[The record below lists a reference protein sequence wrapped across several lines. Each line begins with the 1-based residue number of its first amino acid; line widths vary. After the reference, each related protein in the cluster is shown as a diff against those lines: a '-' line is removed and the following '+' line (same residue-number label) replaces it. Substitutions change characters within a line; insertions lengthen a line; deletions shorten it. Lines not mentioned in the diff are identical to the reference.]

1 MKPTKLYYGWIV
13 VAVTAVALILAAGA
27 RSAPGVFVLPIQ
39 EDFPDW
45 KRAAISFAISIGLVM
60 YGFGGPLSGWLMDKF
75 GPRRIVFAGLLITA
89 LSMALS
95 AGIQE
100 LWQLDVLFGFLSG
113 VGTGIVGSVLGAT
126 VANRWFLKRRGL
138 IVGIFGAA
146 TSAGQLIF
154 YPLLQHMVDVMDWRT
169 TSVWIAVATAVLAI
183 PIVLLMRNE
192 PSDVGEKPYGADD
205 SYVPSKQTT
214 DANIMAKATR
224 SLDFW
229 LLTITFFVCGATSNG
244 LIGVHFIAHAV
255 EHGFAKDIAASTLAF
270 MGVFNFVGTI
280 ASGWLTDR
288 YNPRFLLAIYYTSRG
303 VSLLLLPFIH
313 DYMGLAAFAILFGL
327 DYIATVPPTVALT
340 ADTFG
345 RRNVGVVYGWIFCAH
360 QIGAASAS
368 WFGGAIRDAY
378 GSYNIAFI
386 IGGGVAI
393 AGGVLALGI
402 RRMRQALPAS

>member
-1 MKPTKLYYGWIV
+1 MKLSKLYYGWVV
-13 VAVTAVALILAAGA
+13 VAVTAIALILAAGV

-39 EDFPDW
+39 EDFPSW
-45 KRAAISFAISIGLVM
+45 KRAAISFAIAIGLVM

-75 GPRRIVFAGLLITA
+75 GSRRIVFVGLLITA

-95 AGIQE
+95 AGIQQ

-154 YPLLQHMVDVMDWRT
+154 YPLLQQMVNVMSWRT
-169 TSVWIAVATAVLAI
+169 TSIWIAVATAVLAI
-183 PIVLLMRNE
+183 PIVLLMRNA
-192 PSDVGEKPYGADD
+192 PSDIGEKPYGADET
-205 SYVPSKQTT
+205 YVPSKQTA
-214 DANIMAKATR
+214 DANIMTTAMR

-255 EHGFAKDIAASTLAF
+255 EHGFAQNVAASTLAF

-288 YNPRFLLAIYYTSRG
+288 YNPRFLLAIYYTFRG

-313 DYMGLAAFAILFGL
+313 DFLGLAAFAVLFGL

-368 WFGGAIRDAY
+368 WFGGLIRDTY
-378 GSYNIAFI
+378 GNYNAAFV

-393 AGGVLALGI
+393 AGGILALGI
-402 RRMRQALPAS
+402 RLRGRALPAT

>member
-1 MKPTKLYYGWIV
+1 MKSSKLYYGWVV

-39 EDFPDW
+39 TDFPDW

-60 YGFGGPLSGWLMDKF
+60 YGFGGPLSGWLMNKF
-75 GPRRIVFAGLLITA
+75 GPRLIVFVGLLITA
-89 LSMALS
+89 ASMVLS

-100 LWQLDVLFGFLSG
+100 LWQLNILFGFLSG

-126 VANRWFLKRRGL
+126 VANRWFQKRRGL

-154 YPLLQHMVDVMDWRT
+154 YPLLQYMVDIMSWRT
-169 TSVWIAVATAVLAI
+169 TSIWIAVATAVLAI
-183 PIVLLMRNE
+183 PIALLMRNQ
-192 PSDVGEKPYGADD
+192 PSDIGEKPYGADAD
-205 SYVPSKQTT
+205 YTPTKATG
-214 DANIMAKATR
+214 DANIMSKALR
-224 SLDFW
+224 SADFW
-229 LLTITFFVCGATSNG
+229 LLAITFFVCGATSNG

-255 EHGFAKDIAASTLAF
+255 EHGFAKEIAASTLAF

-280 ASGWLTDR
+280 FSGWLTDR
-288 YNPRFLLAIYYTSRG
+288 YNPRILLAIYYTFRG
-303 VSLLLLPFIH
+303 VSLLFLPLVH
-313 DYMGLAAFAILFGL
+313 DQLGLAAFAIIFGL

-368 WFGGAIRDAY
+368 WFGGAIRDIY
-378 GSYNIAFI
+378 GTYNPAFI

-393 AGGVLALGI
+393 AGGILALGI
-402 RRMRQALPAS
+402 RRVRQALPAS

>member
-1 MKPTKLYYGWIV
+1 MKPNKLYYGWTV
-13 VAVTAVALILAAGA
+13 VAVTAIALILAAGA

-39 EDFPDW
+39 TDFPDW

-89 LSMALS
+89 LSMVLS
-95 AGIQE
+95 AGIQQ
-100 LWQLDVLFGFLSG
+100 LWQLNVLFGFLSG

-126 VANRWFLKRRGL
+126 IANRWFLKRRGL

-154 YPLLQHMVDVMDWRT
+154 YPLLQKMVDVMDWRT
-169 TSVWIAVATAVLAI
+169 TSIWIAVATAVLAI
-183 PIVLLMRNE
+183 PIVLLMRNQ
-192 PSDVGEKPYGADD
+192 PSDVNEKPYGADD
-205 SYVPSKQTT
+205 SYIPSKQTA
-214 DANIMAKATR
+214 DANIMTKAMG

-229 LLTITFFVCGATSNG
+229 LLAITFFVCGATSNG

-270 MGVFNFVGTI
+270 MGVFNFAGTI

-288 YNPRFLLAIYYTSRG
+288 YNPRFLLAIYYTFRG
-303 VSLLLLPFIH
+303 VSLLFLPLVH
-313 DYMGLAAFAILFGL
+313 DQLGLAAFAILFGL

-368 WFGGAIRDAY
+368 WFGGAIRDSY
-378 GSYNIAFI
+378 GSYNLAFLV
-386 IGGGVAI
+386 GGGVAI
-393 AGGVLALGI
+393 AGGILALGI
-402 RRMRQALPAS
+402 RRMRQVLPAS

>member
-1 MKPTKLYYGWIV
+1 MKPTKLYYGWVI

-27 RSAPGVFVLPIQ
+27 RSAPGVFVLPLQ
-39 EDFPDW
+39 EDFPSW
-45 KRAAISFAISIGLVM
+45 KRAAISLAISIGLVM
-60 YGFGGPLSGWLMDKF
+60 YGFGGPLSGWLMNKF

-95 AGIQE
+95 SRIQQ

-126 VANRWFLKRRGL
+126 VANRWFLKSRGL

-154 YPLLQHMVDVMDWRT
+154 YPLLQYMVDVTNWRT

-183 PIVLLMRNE
+183 PIVLLMRNS
-192 PSDVGEKPYGADD
+192 PDDIGEKPYGADD
-205 SYVPSKQTT
+205 TYLPSNQTS

-288 YNPRFLLAIYYTSRG
+288 YNPRFLLAIYYTFRG
-303 VSLLLLPFIH
+303 LSLLLLPLVH
-313 DYMGLAAFAILFGL
+313 DQLGLGFFAILFGL

-368 WFGGAIRDAY
+368 WFGGFIRDSY
-378 GSYNIAFI
+378 GSYNVAFI
-386 IGGGVAI
+386 VGGGVAI
-393 AGGVLALGI
+393 AGGILALGI

>member
-1 MKPTKLYYGWIV
+1 VKSTKLYYGWIV
-13 VAVTAVALILAAGA
+13 VAVTAIALILAAGA

-39 EDFPDW
+39 ADFPDW

-75 GPRRIVFAGLLITA
+75 GPRKVVLAGLLITA
-89 LSMALS
+89 LSMILS
-95 AGIQE
+95 AGIQQ
-100 LWQLDVLFGFLSG
+100 LWQLDLLFGFLSG

-126 VANRWFLKRRGL
+126 VANRWFLEQRGL

-154 YPLLQHMVDVMDWRT
+154 YPLLQVMVDAMGWRM
-169 TSVWIAVATAVLAI
+169 TSIWIAGFISVVAI
-183 PIVLLMRNE
+183 PVFLLMRNQ
-192 PSDVGEKPYGADD
+192 PSDVHVKPYGAPDD
-205 SYVPSKQTT
+205 YVPSKVTT
-214 DANIMAKATR
+214 DPNIMVKATR

-229 LLTITFFVCGATSNG
+229 LLAVTFFVCGATSNG
-244 LIGVHFIAHAV
+244 LIGIHFIPHAI
-255 EHGFAKDIAASTLAF
+255 EHGFAKEIAASTLAF

-288 YNPRFLLAIYYTSRG
+288 YNPRLLLAIYYTLRG
-303 VSLLLLPFIH
+303 VSLLFLPYIH
-313 DYMGLAAFAILFGL
+313 DTLGLGAFAILFGL

-340 ADTFG
+340 ADIFG

-368 WFGGAIRDAY
+368 WFGGVIRDSY
-378 GSYNIAFI
+378 GNYNAAFI
-386 IGGGVAI
+386 VGGGVAI
-393 AGGVLALGI
+393 AGGLLALGI
-402 RRMRQALPAS
+402 RRMRKVLPAT

>member
-1 MKPTKLYYGWIV
+1 MKPNKLYYGWVV
-13 VAVTAVALILAAGA
+13 VAVTAIALILAAGV

-39 EDFPDW
+39 EDFPSW
-45 KRAAISFAISIGLVM
+45 KRAAISLAISIGLVM
-60 YGFGGPLSGWLMDKF
+60 YGFGGPLSGWLMNKF

-95 AGIQE
+95 ARIQQ

-154 YPLLQHMVDVMDWRT
+154 YPLLQYMVDAMNWRT

-183 PIVLLMRNE
+183 PIVLLMRNS
-192 PSDVGEKPYGADD
+192 PDDIGEKPYGADD
-205 SYVPSKQTT
+205 NYVPSKQTT

-288 YNPRFLLAIYYTSRG
+288 YNPRFLLAIYYTFRG
-303 VSLLLLPFIH
+303 VSLLFLPFVH
-313 DYMGLAAFAILFGL
+313 DYLGLTAFAILFGL
-327 DYIATVPPTVALT
+327 DYIATVPPTVALA

-368 WFGGAIRDAY
+368 WFGGLIHDTY
-378 GSYNIAFI
+378 GSYNVAFI
-386 IGGGVAI
+386 VGGGVAI
-393 AGGVLALGI
+393 AGGILALGI

>member
-1 MKPTKLYYGWIV
+1 MKPTKLYYGWVV
-13 VAVTAVALILAAGA
+13 VAITAVALILAAGV

-89 LSMALS
+89 LSMVLS
-95 AGIQE
+95 AGIQQ

-113 VGTGIVGSVLGAT
+113 LGTGIVGSVLGAT

-154 YPLLQHMVDVMDWRT
+154 YPLLQYMVDALNWRT
-169 TSVWIAVATAVLAI
+169 TSIWIAVATAVLAI
-183 PIVLLMRNE
+183 PIVLLMRNS
-192 PSDVGEKPYGADD
+192 PDDIGEKPYGADD
-205 SYVPSKQTT
+205 NYVSNKQTT
-214 DANIMAKATR
+214 DSNIMAKATR

-288 YNPRFLLAIYYTSRG
+288 YNPRFLLAIYYTFRG

-313 DYMGLAAFAILFGL
+313 DYMGLAVFAILFGL

-368 WFGGAIRDAY
+368 WFGGAIRDTY
-378 GSYNIAFI
+378 GSYNTAFI
-386 IGGGVAI
+386 VGGGVAI
-393 AGGVLALGI
+393 AGGILALGI
-402 RRMRQALPAS
+402 RRMRQVLPTP

>member
-1 MKPTKLYYGWIV
+1 MKTKGLYYGWV
-13 VAVTAVALILAAGA
+13 VVGVTAVALILAAGV

-39 EDFPDW
+39 EDFPSW
-45 KRAAISFAISIGLVM
+45 RRAAISFAISIGLVM

-75 GPRRIVFAGLLITA
+75 GPRRIVFSGLLITA

-95 AGIQE
+95 AGIQQ
-100 LWQLDVLFGFLSG
+100 LWQLDLLFGFLSG

-154 YPLLQHMVDVMDWRT
+154 YPLLQYMVDVMDWRT
-169 TSVWIAVATAVLAI
+169 TSIWIAVVTAVLAV
-183 PIVLLMRNE
+183 PIVLLMRNT
-192 PSDVGEKPYGADD
+192 PDDIGEKPYGADD
-205 SYVPSKQTT
+205 NYVPTKQTT

-255 EHGFAKDIAASTLAF
+255 EHGFAKEIAASTLAF

-288 YNPRFLLAIYYTSRG
+288 YNPRFLLAIYYTFRG

-313 DYMGLAAFAILFGL
+313 DYMGLAVFAILFGL

-368 WFGGAIRDAY
+368 WFGGAIRDTY

-393 AGGVLALGI
+393 AGGLLALGI

>member
-1 MKPTKLYYGWIV
+1 MKSSKLYYGWVV
-13 VAVTAVALILAAGA
+13 VAVTAIALILAAGV

-39 EDFPDW
+39 EDFPSW

-60 YGFGGPLSGWLMDKF
+60 YGFGGPLSGWLMDRF

-95 AGIQE
+95 AGIQQR
-100 LWQLDVLFGFLSG
+100 WQLDVLFGFLSG

-154 YPLLQHMVDVMDWRT
+154 YPLLQSMVNVISWRA
-169 TSVWIAVATAVLAI
+169 TSLWIAVVTALLAI
-183 PIVLLMRNE
+183 PIVLLMRNS
-192 PSDVGEKPYGADD
+192 PSDIGEKPYGADAN
-205 SYVPSKQTT
+205 YLPSKQTA
-214 DANIMAKATR
+214 DANIMTTAMR

-244 LIGVHFIAHAV
+244 LVGVHFIAHAV
-255 EHGFAKDIAASTLAF
+255 EHGFAETIAASTLAF
-270 MGVFNFVGTI
+270 MGLFNFVGTI

-288 YNPRFLLAIYYTSRG
+288 YNPRILLAIYYTFRG

-313 DYMGLAAFAILFGL
+313 DYLGLAAFAVIFGL

-360 QIGAASAS
+360 QIGAASAA
-368 WFGGAIRDAY
+368 WFGGLIRDTY
-378 GSYNIAFI
+378 GNYNAAFI

-393 AGGVLALGI
+393 AGGILALGI
-402 RRMRQALPAS
+402 RLRNKVLPAT

>member
-1 MKPTKLYYGWIV
+1 MKPNKLYYGWVV
-13 VAVTAVALILAAGA
+13 VAVTAIALILAAGA
-27 RSAPGVFVLPIQ
+27 RSAPGVFVLPLQ
-39 EDFPDW
+39 TDFPDW
-45 KRAAISFAISIGLVM
+45 KRAAISLAISIGLVM
-60 YGFGGPLSGWLMDKF
+60 YGFGGPLSGWLMNKF
-75 GPRRIVFAGLLITA
+75 GPRHIVFAGLLITA

-95 AGIQE
+95 AKIQE
-100 LWQLDVLFGFLSG
+100 LWQLNVLFGFLSG

-154 YPLLQHMVDVMDWRT
+154 YPLLQRMVDIIGWRT
-169 TSVWIAVATAVLAI
+169 TSIWIAIATAVLAI
-183 PIVLLMRNE
+183 PIVLLMRNQ
-192 PSDVGEKPYGADD
+192 PSDVGEKPYGADAD
-205 SYVPSKQTT
+205 YVPSKATT
-214 DANIMAKATR
+214 DTNVMSKALR

-229 LLTITFFVCGATSNG
+229 LLAVTFFVCGATSNG

-255 EHGFAKDIAASTLAF
+255 EHGFAKDVAASTLAF

-288 YNPRFLLAIYYTSRG
+288 YNPRFLLAVYYTFRG
-303 VSLLLLPFIH
+303 ISLLFLPLVH
-313 DYMGLAAFAILFGL
+313 DQLGLGAFAILFGL

-368 WFGGAIRDAY
+368 WFGGFIRDSY
-378 GSYNIAFI
+378 GSYNAAFI
-386 IGGGVAI
+386 VGGGVAI
-393 AGGVLALGI
+393 AGGILALGI
-402 RRMRQALPAS
+402 RRMRQVLPAS

>member
-1 MKPTKLYYGWIV
+1 MKPTKLYYGWVV
-13 VAVTAVALILAAGA
+13 VAVTAVALILAAGV

-39 EDFPDW
+39 EDFPSW
-45 KRAAISFAISIGLVM
+45 KRAAISLAISIGLVM
-60 YGFGGPLSGWLMDKF
+60 YGFGGPLSGWLMSKF
-75 GPRRIVFAGLLITA
+75 GPRRIVFIGLLITA

-95 AGIQE
+95 ARIQQ

-126 VANRWFLKRRGL
+126 VANRWFLKQRGL

-154 YPLLQHMVDVMDWRT
+154 YPLLQYMVDVMNWRT
-169 TSVWIAVATAVLAI
+169 TSIWIAVATAVLAI
-183 PIVLLMRNE
+183 PIVLLMRNS
-192 PSDVGEKPYGADD
+192 PTDIGEKPYGADD
-205 SYVPSKQTT
+205 NYVPSKQTT

-288 YNPRFLLAIYYTSRG
+288 YNPRFLLAIYYTFRG
-303 VSLLLLPFIH
+303 VSLLFLPFIH

-368 WFGGAIRDAY
+368 WFGGFIRDSY
-378 GSYNIAFI
+378 GSYNAAFI
-386 IGGGVAI
+386 VGGGVAI
-393 AGGVLALGI
+393 AGGILALGI